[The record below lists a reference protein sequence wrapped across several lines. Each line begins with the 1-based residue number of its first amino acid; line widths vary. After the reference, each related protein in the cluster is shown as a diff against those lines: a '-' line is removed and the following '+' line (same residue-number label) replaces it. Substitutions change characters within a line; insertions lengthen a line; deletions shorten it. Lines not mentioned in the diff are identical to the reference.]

1 MWPFYYCLMFS
12 WARNM
17 IQIQLCFVTKQVYSP
32 FNAGSLVFLISSLLY
47 LFIDVKANTYFW
59 IAALILGIVFMEF
72 VVSVVRQSAKVLN
85 ISVFSIAKTNTA

>member
-32 FNAGSLVFLISSLLY
+32 FNTGSLVFLISSLLY
-47 LFIDVKANTYFW
+47 LFIDIKANTYFW
-59 IAALILGIVFMEF
+59 IAALVLGIVFMEF

-85 ISVFSIAKTNTA
+85 INIFSITKTNTA